1 MELVQTPP
9 WGHWGHSQLPKD
21 GEWVRV
27 ALLTLGEGAMNISGY
42 GTPMERDPRADG
54 CFWLQHLHSMQSFL
68 LCARSLLFPA
78 DRCRAAQWSHFTD
91 LETDAQR
98 DRMACPGPHLREAM
112 EVGPQVCVHYTRL
125 LGPHRVILSPTECH
139 GVWPPDD

>member
-54 CFWLQHLHSMQSFL
+54 CFWLQHLSTRCSPSSSVPGACSSQQIAAEQRSGPTLQIWKLTHKGIEWLAQ
-68 LCARSLLFPA
+68 ARTYEKPWRW
-78 DRCRAAQWSHFTD
+78 D
-91 LETDAQR
+91 
-98 DRMACPGPHLREAM
+98 PK
-112 EVGPQVCVHYTRL
+112 CVST
-125 LGPHRVILSPTECH
+125 TH
-139 GVWPPDD
+139 GSWALTA